1 MPDAERDATVTDR
14 HLSDEELRK
23 AFQSLGQTSHDE
35 PSAADLDA
43 VWRAVAGE
51 LPADERRAL
60 VDRMAGDPALA
71 ESWRVAR
78 ELHREAMPG
87 AASAPVRRSIPSWMA
102 AAAVL
107 LVAVGIG
114 VVVRF
119 STPTVDD
126 TFRNSDRYVVNSLV
140 QPDATL
146 ARDAFRLRWTPGP
159 TGSRYHLRVTT
170 ADLKVL
176 TTVSDLTTP
185 EFVVTSD
192 LLATVTPGSRVFW
205 QVDVTLPEGN
215 TVSSPTFAVKV
226 Q

>member
-14 HLSDEELRK
+14 RLSDEELRK
-23 AFQSLGQTSHDE
+23 AFQSLGQTSHEE
-35 PSAADLDA
+35 PAAADLDE

-60 VDRMAGDPALA
+60 VDRMARDPALA

-78 ELHREAMPG
+78 DLYREAAPG
-87 AASAPVRRSIPSWMA
+87 AASTPVRRSIPSWMA

-114 VVVRF
+114 VALRVF
-119 STPTVDD
+119 APPIDD
-126 TFRNSDRYVVNSLV
+126 TFRNGDRYVVNSLV
-140 QPDATL
+140 QPGAAL
-146 ARDAFRLRWTPGP
+146 SRDAFRLRWTPGP
-159 TGSRYHLRVTT
+159 TGSRYQLRVTT
-170 ADLKVL
+170 EDLKVL

-192 LLATVTPGSRVFW
+192 LLAAVTPGSQVFW
-205 QVDVTLPEGN
+205 QVDVTLPQGN

>member
-23 AFQSLGQTSHDE
+23 AFQSLGQTSHEE
-35 PSAADLDA
+35 PSAADLDE

-60 VDRMAGDPALA
+60 VDRMARDPALA

-78 ELHREAMPG
+78 ELYREAPLG
-87 AASAPVRRSIPSWMA
+87 VRSTPVRRSIPSWMA

-114 VVVRF
+114 VVLRL
-119 STPTVDD
+119 STTPVED
-126 TFRNSDRYVVNSLV
+126 TFRNSEPYVVNALV
-140 QPDATL
+140 PSDATL

-159 TGSRYHLRVTT
+159 AGSRYQLTVATE
-170 ADLKVL
+170 DLKVL
-176 TTVSDLTTP
+176 TTVRDLTTA
-185 EFVVTSD
+185 EFVVSSD
-192 LLATVTPGSRVFW
+192 VLSMMTPGSQVFW
-205 QVDVTLPEGN
+205 QVVVTLPEGN